1 MSFKSS
7 LLNILIIIYSIIMSD
22 STNELLNVA
31 AIIGGLLI
39 LVYPNLVAYV
49 IAIFLIVYGV
59 LQIIK

>member
-1 MSFKSS
+1 MKD
-7 LLNILIIIYSIIMSD
+7 N
-22 STNELLNVA
+22 TNELLNLA
-31 AIIGGLLI
+31 AIVGGLLI

>member
-1 MSFKSS
+1 
-7 LLNILIIIYSIIMSD
+7 MSD
-22 STNELLNVA
+22 NTNELLNVA

-39 LVYPNLVAYV
+39 LIYPNLVAYV